1 MKVMVSLVE
10 AKAEAMEMEA
20 VMVAW
25 VKQPGEWEQ
34 ATDESLCRLTFE
46 SGNGESTSF
55 TGRRFLRM
63 QNAKGG
69 CISTPGI

>member
-25 VKQPGEWEQ
+25 VKQPRGM
-34 ATDESLCRLTFE
+34 
-46 SGNGESTSF
+46 GTSD
-55 TGRRFLRM
+55 R
-63 QNAKGG
+63 
-69 CISTPGI
+69 